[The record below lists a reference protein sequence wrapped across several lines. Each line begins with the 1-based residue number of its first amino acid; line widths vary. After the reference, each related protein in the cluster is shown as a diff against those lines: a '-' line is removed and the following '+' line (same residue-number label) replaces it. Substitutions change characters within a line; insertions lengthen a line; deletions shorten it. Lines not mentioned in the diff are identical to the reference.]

1 MKLLD
6 QLPPYREI
14 LRSAIDELRHMKGD
28 QKIIMGKINALDQPA
43 TGCFA
48 TNDALANMSGLSNRT
63 LRRHLKEL
71 VDRGL
76 VVEARGRGQLHYRR
90 VVLPPSPSLPGDKN
104 VSPK

>member
-48 TNDALANMSGLSNRT
+48 SNDKVAAMCGISNRT
-63 LRRHLKEL
+63 FRRRLKEL

-76 VVEARGRGQLHYRR
+76 VVEARGRRQLHYRR
-90 VVLPPSPSLPGDKN
+90 VVLPPSLPGDKN
-104 VSPK
+104 GAKSD